1 MGRGRLPAV
10 DWEGQGIGRS
20 MSPLLSREAAVPRA
34 IAGLPVTVR
43 VALVVWDPQVQ
54 AYSPASSRRTSCS
67 TNSTT
72 GPFFRISRRPSAC
85 NSRPPLLQ
93 TTVELGVQSSQRRQA
108 DAPSSTCRLCRGSR
122 NPFWGI
128 AGRGREKGRVR
139 PKPLISARDPQVCQ
153 QLCQVIKPK

>member
-1 MGRGRLPAV
+1 M

-20 MSPLLSREAAVPRA
+20 MSPLLSRKAAVPTA
-34 IAGLPVTVR
+34 MAGSPVTVR

-72 GPFFRISRRPSAC
+72 EPFFRNSRRPSAC

-93 TTVELGVQSSQRRQA
+93 TTVELGMHSSQRRQA
-108 DAPSSTCRLCRGSR
+108 DAPSSACRLCRGSR
-122 NPFWGI
+122 NPIWGI
-128 AGRGREKGRVR
+128 AGWGERKRQG
-139 PKPLISARDPQVCQ
+139 
-153 QLCQVIKPK
+153 